1 MKLAIAIAAGA
12 LAMVGVAADSAP
24 TRSGIEH
31 FPAPLLNGRAP
42 PFSSAVRVGDV
53 LYLSG
58 QIGIGPDGKLPD
70 GIEAQ
75 TRQAMDDIGA
85 VLKRSGL
92 GFGNVFHCTAML
104 ADMKLW
110 PEFNKAYLEY
120 FPEPPLP
127 TRSAFG
133 ANGLALGALVEIECQ
148 AYAGK
153 K

>member
-1 MKLAIAIAAGA
+1 MIASVADAQTRPAVEQAG
-12 LAMVGVAADSAP
+12 
-24 TRSGIEH
+24 R
-31 FPAPLLNGRAP
+31 PALNGQP
-42 PFSSAVRVGDV
+42 LPFSDAVRVGDV

-75 TRQAMDDIGA
+75 TRQALNNVGTI
-85 VLKRSGL
+85 LKRKGV
-92 GFGNVFHCTAML
+92 GYGNIFHCTAML

-110 PEFNKAYLEY
+110 PAFNKTYLEF

-127 TRSAFG
+127 ARSAFG

-148 AYAGK
+148 AYVGK
-153 K
+153 R

>member
-1 MKLAIAIAAGA
+1 MRLAIVVAAGA
-12 LAMVGVAADSAP
+12 LAMTSPTDAAPARPVAQ
-24 TRSGIEH
+24 H

-42 PFSSAVRVGDV
+42 PFPSAVRVGDV

-58 QIGIGPDGKLPD
+58 QIGVGSDGKLPD

>member
-1 MKLAIAIAAGA
+1 MKHIAAIATAIFLVTSPAA
-12 LAMVGVAADSAP
+12 AAPGRPAV
-24 TRSGIEH
+24 EH
-31 FPAPLLNGRAP
+31 FGRPPLNGQP
-42 PFSSAVRVGDV
+42 LPFSDAVRVGDV

-58 QIGIGPDGKLPD
+58 QIGIGPDRKLPD

-75 TRQAMDDIGA
+75 TRQAMNNIGDI
-85 VLKRSGL
+85 LKRSGL
-92 GFGNVFHCTAML
+92 GYGNVFHCTAIL

-110 PEFNKAYLEY
+110 PAFNKAYLEF

-133 ANGLALGALVEIECQ
+133 ASGIAFGGLVEIECQ

-153 K
+153 S